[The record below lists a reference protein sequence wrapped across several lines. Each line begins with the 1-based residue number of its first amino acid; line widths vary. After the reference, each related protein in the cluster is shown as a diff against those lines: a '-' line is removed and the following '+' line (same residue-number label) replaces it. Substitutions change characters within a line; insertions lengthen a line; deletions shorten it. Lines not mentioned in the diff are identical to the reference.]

1 MELIDAFSA
10 LRQRYDRYLDDY
22 EQTVRGQSSIRGLEK
37 LLRGKPSRQEEQAIL
52 DFYRE
57 VEQVVA
63 VLVAQADPVLAARA
77 VRFMLLDAQGW
88 NMNSQLTVEAAQP
101 LAIPLVALLPPAD
114 AAQILAAYKEKYPK
128 RRNLAPRQC
137 DLLRA
142 LEEHI

>member
-114 AAQILAAYKEKYPK
+114 AAQILAAYKEKYSK

>member
-57 VEQVVA
+57 GVARVVPRPTHLSA
-63 VLVAQADPVLAARA
+63 GQ
-77 VRFMLLDAQGW
+77 LDAFVASCARELPECCGF
-88 NMNSQLTVEAAQP
+88 
-101 LAIPLVALLPPAD
+101 LADEIKVRGL
-114 AAQILAAYKEKYPK
+114 
-128 RRNLAPRQC
+128 
-137 DLLRA
+137 
-142 LEEHI
+142 